1 MDFKLSNIRYW
12 VEEDYAKR
20 LEKLGFEVKR
30 EDRPDFSKYY
40 GQYYVDK
47 CEFPNSDLKI
57 SINTLEELMLF
68 IKEYGE
74 IILDEDSITIFDDE
88 LA

>member
-20 LEKLGFEVKR
+20 LEKLGFQVKK
-30 EDRPDFSKYY
+30 EDRDKFRYFY

-47 CEFPNSDLKI
+47 YEPPNSDLKI
-57 SINTLEELMLF
+57 SINTLEELMMF